1 MNNDDGDAV
10 WDAIGMIVASVFLVI
25 GGIIAVCL

>member
-1 MNNDDGDAV
+1 MNDDDGDAV
-10 WDAIGMIVASVFLVI
+10 WDAVGMFAAAVFLVI